1 MNFEIERLEQLMK
14 VNENV
19 RPEEL
24 EFLKLRKELLME
36 AIGGADMRMDAV
48 RVIVAA

>member
-1 MNFEIERLEQLMK
+1 MK

-24 EFLKLRKELLME
+24 DYLKLRKELLNDS
-36 AIGGADMRMDAV
+36 IQGAGMRMDAV
-48 RVIVAA
+48 RVLVCA